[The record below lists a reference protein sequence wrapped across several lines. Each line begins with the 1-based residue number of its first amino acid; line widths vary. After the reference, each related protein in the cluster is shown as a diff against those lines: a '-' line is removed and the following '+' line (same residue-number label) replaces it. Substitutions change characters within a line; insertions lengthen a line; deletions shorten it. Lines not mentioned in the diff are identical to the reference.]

1 MSNQAA
7 PSSQPGPIRA
17 GSLRE
22 ALELRKARGERFSL
36 RESIAIVVPLL
47 AHLKSLHDAD
57 ERLFVHAT
65 AIEVRGVDT
74 ELDPDRA
81 LLPPEHPRD
90 LAMLPPEHRQKPTPG
105 DAGASVFSV
114 GALLYELTTGESVGP
129 GMRRPSEIVAGLPP
143 ALEVVLGKALVGDPS
158 RRPHDLAALAQALHQ
173 VAPNA
178 SAPPPPADTSHLD
191 HDADFEVDV
200 SLSLMPPAPTPA
212 PAPVQPVPA
221 AGRPVQPAS
230 ARFAPASAPA
240 SSNDPAVRLAQIK
253 QRLES
258 DPRPRYVVVK
268 DGMDHGPFTAVELL
282 QQIASHGFI
291 GTHGLRDD
299 DTGETRTIEQWPDF
313 ALFAQQAKLHRDM
326 KQERTALERSV
337 EAEKQSSRWK
347 VLAGVAVLGV
357 LGAGGIGYW
366 SVQRGRQ
373 QERTGVIEDK
383 AALVDT
389 DAALSASK
397 PGAGA
402 KGGFKGGGS
411 GSGNGSGSGSFPVV
425 AGGGSCEAAQ
435 AKYVED
441 YSQQGV
447 PPDLSAGAY
456 AGVLNKGSY
465 LNACGVPSNMA
476 VSVCAAVQNG
486 RAVGV
491 TVSTTPSNP
500 GIASCVKSQVMGL
513 AFPSHPRLDVARTT
527 FAAQ

>member
-7 PSSQPGPIRA
+7 PSSQSGPIRA

-22 ALELRKARGERFSL
+22 ALELRKARGEHFSL

-47 AHLKSLHDAD
+47 AQLKSLHDGD

-65 AIEVRGVDT
+65 AIDVRDDGV

-90 LAMLPPEHRQKPTPG
+90 LAMLPPEVRQRPAPG

-114 GALLYELTTGESVGP
+114 GALLYELATGESVGS
-129 GMRRPSEIVAGLPP
+129 GMRRPSEIVPGLPS
-143 ALEVVLGKALVGDPS
+143 ALEVVLGKALVGDPT

-212 PAPVQPVPA
+212 PVPAKPAPA
-221 AGRPVQPAS
+221 AGRAAQPAS
-230 ARFAPASAPA
+230 ARFAPASAA
-240 SSNDPAVRLAQIK
+240 ANSNDPAVRLAQIK

-282 QQIASHGFI
+282 QQIASHGFV
-291 GTHGLRDD
+291 GTHGLRVD
-299 DTGETRTIEQWPDF
+299 DTGETRTIDEWPDF

-326 KQERTALERSV
+326 KQERTALEQSV

-347 VLAGVAVLGV
+347 VLAGVGVLGV
-357 LGAGGIGYW
+357 LAAAGIGYW

-383 AALVDT
+383 ATQVNT

-397 PGAGA
+397 PGAGG
-402 KGGFKGGGS
+402 KGSFKGGGS
-411 GSGNGSGSGSFPVV
+411 GNGAGNGSYPVV

-513 AFPSHPRLDVARTT
+513 GFPSHPRMDVARTT